1 MPLILGTNSIK
12 DTGYEVANSVRL
24 DSASTAYL
32 SRTVDLTEGSTSQH
46 KFTISCW
53 FKLGKTGQ
61 SNGELFGA
69 HGSNDYFTV
78 RVSNGNAI
86 DILSYDDAVKGRL
99 VTNQLLRDHSAW
111 YHIVVACDSNNG
123 SGTNR
128 MRLYLNG
135 SEVTSFSTDTHP
147 TSGTD
152 LIAANMDEFN
162 IGRNVDQI
170 GGAGLFDGYIAEFVY
185 IDNDQLE
192 PDSFGEFDEDSPSIW
207 KPKNVSGISGLSNTF
222 SFYLDFEDS
231 SNLGNDVS
239 GNNNDFTSNNLTA
252 LDQSTDT
259 CTNNFCTLNPLSADE
274 MTFSNGNL
282 DVDQA
287 SDDGGGAR
295 SDDNARGT
303 MGVNSGKWYW
313 EVKVTGATAP
323 VVVGIC
329 FDELKTGFSDLSGST
344 GVYAIQ
350 NASTTYAYR
359 RENGT
364 TSETSG
370 YPNPVANNILNVAFD
385 ADNGKLYIGIN
396 GTYYNQAGTEGNPA
410 TGSNPTFSSI
420 DTSFFWLPW
429 IESRGDN
436 QQALMNFGSG
446 TSYSI
451 SSGNADGEGFGNFE
465 YAVPSGYFALCTKNL
480 AEYG

>member
-32 SRTVDLTEGSTSQH
+32 SRTVNLTQNTTSQH

-61 SNGELFGA
+61 TNGELFGA
-69 HGSNDYFTV
+69 FGSNDYFTV

-86 DILSYDDAVKGRL
+86 DILSYDDAIKGRL

-152 LIAANMDEFN
+152 LIAENMDTVN
-162 IGRNVDQI
+162 IGRNVDQA

-192 PDSFGEFDEDSPSIW
+192 PDSFGEFDEDSPFMW
-207 KPKNVSGISGLSNTF
+207 KPKAVTGISGLSNTF

-259 CTNNFCTLNPLSADE
+259 CTNNFCTLNPLDNYFASSTLAE
-274 MTFSNGNL
+274 GNL
-282 DVDQA
+282 KITTNA
-287 SDDGGGAR
+287 SNY
-295 SDDNARGT
+295 SYTRGT
-303 MGVNSGKWYW
+303 FGLSSGKWYFEQKCVTANNNSFGVADDAATSTTNQL
-313 EVKVTGATAP
+313 EVRANGWSYYAGGHVYNNSSTVISPGTYTDNDILGCYLDLDNNKIYFAKNGTILNSGTGHSLTATSS
-323 VVVGIC
+323 
-329 FDELKTGFSDLSGST
+329 LST
-344 GVYAIQ
+344 GLYF
-350 NASTTYAYR
+350 
-359 RENGT
+359 
-364 TSETSG
+364 
-370 YPNPVANNILNVAFD
+370 PAFGD
-385 ADNGKLYIGIN
+385 GG
-396 GTYYNQAGTEGNPA
+396 
-410 TGSNPTFSSI
+410 TGSAVMEI
-420 DTSFFWLPW
+420 
-429 IESRGDN
+429 
-436 QQALMNFGSG
+436 NFGSP
-446 TSYSI
+446 SYSI
-451 SSGNADGEGFGNFE
+451 SSGNSDANGYGNFE
-465 YAVPSGYFALCTKNL
+465 YDPSSGTFDGSSKNFYAICTKNL
-480 AEYG
+480 AEFG